1 MLHACSKVQEL
12 LKKKETDE
20 GAYYLSLMEYGKQY
34 CREWK
39 RVGTVHR
46 PFHRLFAR
54 GGHGS
59 LGGPL
64 LVAMGLIRSTYI

>member
-1 MLHACSKVQEL
+1 MKTLMLHARSKVQEL

-39 RVGTVHR
+39 R
-46 PFHRLFAR
+46 
-54 GGHGS
+54 
-59 LGGPL
+59 
-64 LVAMGLIRSTYI
+64 